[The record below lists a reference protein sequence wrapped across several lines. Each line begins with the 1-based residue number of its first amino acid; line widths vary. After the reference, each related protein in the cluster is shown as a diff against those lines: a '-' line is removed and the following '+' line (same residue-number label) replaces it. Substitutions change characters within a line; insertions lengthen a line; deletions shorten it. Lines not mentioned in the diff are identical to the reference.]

1 MLQAVFIV
9 IVFLPTYLQHIY
21 FFSQTHNADEKNK
34 RAAANTQNKN
44 LGQKNGL
51 KLNNIMRSYS
61 TALATL
67 MQASNRTVRYYKSPL
82 C

>member
-1 MLQAVFIV
+1 MNKTHPRRHTARLAAFQRSNPTQTLPVVLQAVFIV

-44 LGQKNGL
+44 LRQK
-51 KLNNIMRSYS
+51 KRPE
-61 TALATL
+61 A
-67 MQASNRTVRYYKSPL
+67 K
-82 C
+82 